1 MKKVL
6 LFTLMASACDDTE
19 FPAVNRGTG
28 DSSNVEGIIENNCQ
42 SCHSASAMLGDL
54 DLETDLCDLVGLE
67 SVSEPGET
75 LVIEGDHENSILWL
89 RVETDDT
96 NYIMPSAGQL
106 DDDSINVIADWID
119 TTGCE

>member
-1 MKKVL
+1 
-6 LFTLMASACDDTE
+6 MASACDDTE